1 MFFRGKRFHCFRC
14 HTQIPGMHRWARK
27 VIANSVK
34 HFLIPDVSNV
44 FGGLRENVFLRQSD
58 EANGASYGE

>member
-1 MFFRGKRFHCFRC
+1 ME
-14 HTQIPGMHRWARK
+14 QIPGMHRWARK

-44 FGGLRENVFLRQSD
+44 FGGLRENFFLRQSD